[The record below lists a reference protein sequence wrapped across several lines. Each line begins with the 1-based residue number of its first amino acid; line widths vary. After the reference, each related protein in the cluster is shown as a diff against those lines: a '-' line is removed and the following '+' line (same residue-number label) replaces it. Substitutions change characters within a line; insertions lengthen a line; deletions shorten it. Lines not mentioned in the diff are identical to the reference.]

1 MTNQS
6 HLVYLSLFFFDLH
19 WFWEIGWIGVPGHL
33 RRGGDLPNWLAILRG
48 GGPLKSG
55 GCWHVILGVGSVSQL
70 ARLGKPQVSDAYRMA
85 SSSVGRPTSN
95 QCWGLWGL
103 CGFSVAVR
111 DNLSTPEFSSQFVP
125 TLPLNLLR
133 NRWGISL
140 PKTYWSTS
148 EAVTMRTACMPAWRY
163 KRSSPLPSLA
173 DSVAPCVWN
182 C

>member
-6 HLVYLSLFFFDLH
+6 HLVCLSLYFSLIGIDFRKF
-19 WFWEIGWIGVPGHL
+19 GWIGVPGHL

-48 GGPLKSG
+48 GG
-55 GCWHVILGVGSVSQL
+55 GCWYVIFGVGSVSQL
-70 ARLGKPQVSDAYRMA
+70 TRLGKPQVYDAYSMA
-85 SSSVGRPTSN
+85 SSFVGRLTSN

-111 DNLSTPEFSSQFVP
+111 DNLSTPEFLSQFVP

-133 NRWGISL
+133 NRWGICL